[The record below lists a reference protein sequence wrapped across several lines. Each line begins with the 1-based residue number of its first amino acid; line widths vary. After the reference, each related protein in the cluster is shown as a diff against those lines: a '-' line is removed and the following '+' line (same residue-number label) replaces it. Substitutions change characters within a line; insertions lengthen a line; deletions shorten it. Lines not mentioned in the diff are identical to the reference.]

1 MIVHQNQKV
10 MSRLRHHL
18 VMMKKMIN
26 NKRKK
31 ICSKIINREKEKE
44 EVLFLFLLLTC
55 FKRLLKMKVANSIM
69 IRKMNKILIII
80 KIE

>member
-55 FKRLLKMKVANSIM
+55 FKRLLKMKVVNSIM
-69 IRKMNKILIII
+69 RKMNKILIKI

>member
-55 FKRLLKMKVANSIM
+55 FKRIRKMKVVNSIM